1 MESFADLISSPV
13 PVLIDIYAD
22 WCAPCK
28 AMAPVLKQVK
38 DMQGDNVRIVKI
50 NIDRNPQIAQHY
62 AISSVPTLLIFKN
75 GKQLWRQ
82 SGALSATE
90 LNKVIEQFR

>member
-1 MESFADLISSPV
+1 METFADVISSPI
-13 PVLIDIYAD
+13 PVLIDIYAE

-28 AMAPVLKQVK
+28 MMDPVLKQLK

-50 NIDRNPQIAQHY
+50 DIDKNLQIARHY
-62 AISSVPTLLIFKN
+62 SVYSVPTLMIFKN

-82 SGALSATE
+82 SGVMSAAE
-90 LNKVIEQFR
+90 LNKIIEQFR

>member
-28 AMAPVLKQVK
+28 AMAPILKQVK

-50 NIDRNPQIAQHY
+50 NIDRNPQIARHY

-90 LNKVIEQFR
+90 LNNVIDQFR

>member
-1 MESFADLISSPV
+1 METFADVISSPI
-13 PVLIDIYAD
+13 PVLIDIYAE

-28 AMAPVLKQVK
+28 MMAPVLKQLK

-50 NIDRNPQIAQHY
+50 DIDKNLQIARHY
-62 AISSVPTLLIFKN
+62 SVYSVPTLMIFKN

-82 SGALSATE
+82 SGVMSAAE

>member
-1 MESFADLISSPV
+1 METFADLISSPV
-13 PVLIDIYAD
+13 PVLVDVYAE

-28 AMAPVLKQVK
+28 SMAPVLKQMK
-38 DMQGDNVRIVKI
+38 EMQGDNIRILKI
-50 NIDRNPQIAQHY
+50 DIDKNPQIARHY
-62 AISSVPTLLIFKN
+62 VVQSVPTLLIFKN

-82 SGALSATE
+82 SGAMGAAE

>member
-1 MESFADLISSPV
+1 METFADLISSPI
-13 PVLIDIYAD
+13 PVLVDIYAE

-28 AMAPVLKQVK
+28 SMAPVLKQLK
-38 DMQGDNVRIVKI
+38 EMQGDNIRIIKI
-50 NIDRNPQIAQHY
+50 DIDKNPQIAQHY
-62 AISSVPTLLIFKN
+62 VVHSVPTLLIFKN

-82 SGALSATE
+82 SGAMGATE